1 MAGFLWASEKIAA
14 PSFVLKNGGKQAN
27 CIFATAAS
35 NLARRFDILGR

>member
-1 MAGFLWASEKIAA
+1 MGERKDRGAQLRVE
-14 PSFVLKNGGKQAN
+14 NGGKQAN